1 LEKLRGFSLF
11 FRDDS
16 GMSAQRQL
24 AAMSEA
30 EELIVDRLETAVW
43 VYDFERGSITWANR
57 RALELW
63 DAGSIAELA
72 GRRLHNEMSP
82 SVRTRLAQHMDDFR
96 LCPDREIREF
106 WTLYPGGKPFRVRAT
121 LRRHELPFGR
131 LGMLVEAHKEELTQP
146 ETIRSADALL
156 YTSVIT
162 ALFDEDGAE
171 LYANPAFRQA
181 FGPGRH
187 RLGSDFVAP
196 ELAEAF
202 IGNVKT
208 AGEHRETVL
217 VHTVDGKRWHE
228 MLAKRC
234 RDAVTGEYAIL
245 ISAVDVTVA
254 REYQDQLDA
263 ARRTAEA
270 ADRAKSIFLS
280 TISHEMRT
288 PLNGVLGIS
297 NLLARTD
304 LDAQQQKMVSLV
316 MSSGA
321 DMLEFI
327 ENALDVV
334 DLDSNAVE
342 LKSEEFDVALLVS
355 SVVEMFGD
363 KARQKGLELGVDL
376 EGLPHRKWRH
386 DALQI
391 RKVLRQL
398 VSNAVK
404 FSESGEIKVRVAALA
419 GNTLRFEVI
428 DNGPGVAPEL
438 GEKIFERFY
447 QVDGSWTRRSGGS
460 GLGLAICRRIVS
472 LWGGEVQVS
481 PRSDTG
487 SIFWFTVPGAIPS
500 IGR

>member
-1 LEKLRGFSLF
+1 
-11 FRDDS
+11 
-16 GMSAQRQL
+16 MSARTL
-24 AAMSEA
+24 PAALPA
-30 EELIVDRLETAVW
+30 TEELIADRLETALW
-43 VYDFERGSITWANR
+43 VYDFLRGSIIWANR

-63 DAGSIAELA
+63 DAGSISDLA
-72 GRRLHNEMSP
+72 GRRLHDEMSP
-82 SVRTRLAQHMDDFR
+82 SVRTRLYQHMEDFR
-96 LCPDREIREF
+96 LDADREIREF

-121 LRRHELPFGR
+121 LRRYELPHGR

-156 YTSVIT
+156 HTSVMT
-162 ALFDEDGAE
+162 ALFDKSGAE

-187 RLGSDFVAP
+187 RFGSDFAAP
-196 ELAEAF
+196 EMVEAF
-202 IGNVKT
+202 IRDVET

-217 VHTVDGKRWHE
+217 VHTVDGRRWHD

-234 RDAVTGEYAIL
+234 RDAVTGDYAML

-254 REYQDQLDA
+254 REYQDELIA
-263 ARRTAEA
+263 ARKTAEA
-270 ADRAKSIFLS
+270 ADRAKSMFLS

-297 NLLARTD
+297 HLLARTE
-304 LDAQQQKMVSLV
+304 LDEKQRKMLSMV
-316 MSSGA
+316 MSSGT

-342 LKSEEFDVALLVS
+342 IKREEVDIALLVS
-355 SVVEMFGD
+355 SVVEMFQE
-363 KARQKGLELGVDL
+363 KARQKGIRLSTDL
-376 EGLPHRKWRH
+376 EALSHRRWMH
-386 DALQI
+386 DALHL

-404 FSESGEIKVRVAALA
+404 FTESGEVIVRVVTLA
-419 GNTLRFEVI
+419 DGILRFEVV
-428 DNGPGVAPEL
+428 DSGPGVPPESR
-438 GEKIFERFY
+438 ERIFERFY

-460 GLGLAICRRIVS
+460 GLGLAICRQLVA
-472 LWGGEVQVS
+472 LWGGEVRVS
-481 PRSDTG
+481 PKSGTG
-487 SIFWFTVPGAIPS
+487 SIFWFTVPGAQPCAHV
-500 IGR
+500 

>member
-1 LEKLRGFSLF
+1 
-11 FRDDS
+11 
-16 GMSAQRQL
+16 MPAT
-24 AAMSEA
+24 
-30 EELIVDRLETAVW
+30 EEPIVDRLETALW
-43 VYDFERGSITWANR
+43 VYDFERGSIIWANR

-63 DAGSIAELA
+63 DAGSNAELA
-72 GRRLHNEMSP
+72 GRALHGEMSP
-82 SVRTRLAQHMDDFR
+82 SVRTRLAQHAEDFR

-131 LGMLVEAHKEELTQP
+131 LGMLVEAHKEELTQL

-156 YTSVIT
+156 HTSVIT
-162 ALFDEDGAE
+162 ALFDESGAE

-187 RLGSDFVAP
+187 RLGSDFVEP

-202 IGNVKT
+202 VKDVRT

-217 VHTVDGKRWHE
+217 VHTVEGKRWHE

-254 REYQDQLDA
+254 REYQDQLIA
-263 ARRTAEA
+263 ARTRAEV
-270 ADRAKSIFLS
+270 ADRAKSMFLS

-288 PLNGVLGIS
+288 PLNGVLGVS
-297 NLLARTD
+297 NLLARTQ
-304 LDAQQQKMVSLV
+304 LDAQQQNLVSLV
-316 MSSGA
+316 ARSGT

-334 DLDSNAVE
+334 DLDSNSVD
-342 LKSEEFDVALLVS
+342 LKSEEFDVGLLVS
-355 SVVEMFGD
+355 SVVEMFGE
-363 KARQKGLELGVDL
+363 KARQKGLRLVTDLG
-376 EGLPHRKWRH
+376 GLQHRKWLH
-386 DALQI
+386 DAHQI

-398 VSNAVK
+398 VSNAIK
-404 FSESGEIKVRVAALA
+404 FTEAGDVTVRVVALA
-419 GNTLRFEVI
+419 GQTLRFEVI
-428 DNGPGVAPEL
+428 DCGPGVPPEL
-438 GEKIFERFY
+438 TEKIFERFY

-460 GLGLAICRRIVS
+460 GLGLAICRRLVS
-472 LWGGEVQVS
+472 LWGGEVRVA
-481 PRSDTG
+481 PRSGTG
-487 SIFWFTVPGAIPS
+487 SIFWFTVPRAVPS
-500 IGR
+500 IRV

>member
-1 LEKLRGFSLF
+1 
-11 FRDDS
+11 
-16 GMSAQRQL
+16 MSAQTRL
-24 AAMSEA
+24 AAVPST
-30 EELIVDRLETAVW
+30 EELIVDRLETALW
-43 VYDFERGSITWANR
+43 VYDFDRGSITWANR

-63 DAGSIAELA
+63 DAGSVAELA
-72 GRRLHNEMSP
+72 GRPLHGEMSP
-82 SVRTRLAQHMDDFR
+82 SVRARLAQHLEDFR
-96 LCPDREIREF
+96 ICPDREIREF

-156 YTSVIT
+156 HTSVIT
-162 ALFDEDGAE
+162 ALFDEAGTE

-196 ELAEAF
+196 EVAEAF
-202 IGNVKT
+202 VSNVQ
-208 AGEHRETVL
+208 AVGEHRETVL
-217 VHTVDGKRWHE
+217 VQTVEGKRWHE

-254 REYQDQLDA
+254 REYQDQLIA
-263 ARRTAEA
+263 ARRAAEA
-270 ADRAKSIFLS
+270 ADRAKSMFLS

-297 NLLARTD
+297 NILARTE
-304 LDAQQQKMVSLV
+304 LDEKQQNMVSLV
-316 MSSGA
+316 TQSGT

-334 DLDSNAVE
+334 DLDANIVE
-342 LKSEEFDVALLVS
+342 LKSEAFDVGLLVS
-355 SVVEMFGD
+355 SVVEMFAE
-363 KARQKGLELGVDL
+363 KARQKGLRLSVDVD
-376 EGLPHRKWRH
+376 GLPHRKWLH
-386 DALQI
+386 DPLQI

-398 VSNAVK
+398 VSNAIK
-404 FSESGEIKVRVAALA
+404 FTDAGEIKVRATALA
-419 GNTLRFEVI
+419 DETLRFEVL
-428 DNGPGVAPEL
+428 DSGPGVAPEL

-472 LWGGEVQVS
+472 LWGGEVHVS
-481 PRSDTG
+481 PRPKTG
-487 SIFWFTVPGAIPS
+487 SIFWFTVPGAVPAT
-500 IGR
+500 GD

>member
-1 LEKLRGFSLF
+1 
-11 FRDDS
+11 
-16 GMSAQRQL
+16 MSAQSQV
-24 AAMSEA
+24 AAMPGT
-30 EELIVDRLETAVW
+30 EELVVDRLETALW
-43 VYDFERGSITWANR
+43 IYDFDRGSITWANR

-82 SVRTRLAQHMDDFR
+82 SVRTRLAQHMEDFR
-96 LCPDREIREF
+96 IYPEREIREF
-106 WTLYPGGKPFRVRAT
+106 WTLYPGGRPFRVRAT

-131 LGMLVEAHKEELTQP
+131 LGMLVEATKEELTQP

-162 ALFDEDGAE
+162 ALFDENGAE

-196 ELAEAF
+196 ELAESF
-202 IGNVKT
+202 IKNVQS

-217 VHTVDGKRWHE
+217 VHTVVGNRWHE

-245 ISAVDVTVA
+245 VSAVDVTVA
-254 REYQDQLDA
+254 REYQDQLIA
-263 ARRTAEA
+263 ARKTAEA
-270 ADRAKSIFLS
+270 ADRAKSMFLS

-297 NLLARTD
+297 NLLARTE
-304 LDAQQQKMVSLV
+304 LDAQQQKMLSLV
-316 MSSGA
+316 TRSGA

-342 LKSEEFDVALLVS
+342 LTSEEFDIGLLVR
-355 SVVEMFGD
+355 SVAEMFGE
-363 KARQKGLELGVDL
+363 KARQKGLRLGTDL
-376 EGLPHRKWRH
+376 DALPHRRWRH

-404 FSESGEIKVRVAALA
+404 FTEAGEVCVRVTALA
-419 GNTLRFEVI
+419 DETLRFEVS
-428 DNGPGVAPEL
+428 DSGPGVAPEL
-438 GEKIFERFY
+438 REKIFERFY

-472 LWGGEVQVS
+472 LWGGDVRVS
-481 PRSDTG
+481 ARADGG
-487 SIFWFTVPGAIPS
+487 SIFWFTVPGAVPLTEA
-500 IGR
+500 

>member
-1 LEKLRGFSLF
+1 
-11 FRDDS
+11 
-16 GMSAQRQL
+16 MSVQLQL
-24 AAMSEA
+24 AAMPET
-30 EELIVDRLETAVW
+30 EELIVGRLETALW
-43 VYDFERGSITWANR
+43 VYDFDRGSITWANR

-63 DAGSIAELA
+63 DAASIAELA

-82 SVRTRLAQHMDDFR
+82 SVRTRLAQHLEDFR
-96 LCPDREIREF
+96 ICPDREIREF
-106 WTLYPGGKPFRVRAT
+106 WTLYPGGRPFRVRAT
-121 LRRHELPFGR
+121 LRRHDLPFGR

-156 YTSVIT
+156 HTSVIT
-162 ALFDEDGAE
+162 ALFDESGAE

-187 RLGSDFVAP
+187 RLGSDFVEP

-202 IGNVKT
+202 IRDVET

-217 VHTVDGKRWHE
+217 VHTVEGKRWHE

-245 ISAVDVTVA
+245 VSAVDVTVA
-254 REYQDQLDA
+254 REYQDQLIA
-263 ARRTAEA
+263 ARKAAEA
-270 ADRAKSIFLS
+270 ADRAKSMFLS

-297 NLLARTD
+297 NLLARTQ
-304 LDAQQQKMVSLV
+304 LDAQQQNMVSLV
-316 MSSGA
+316 TRSGT

-334 DLDSNAVE
+334 DLDSNAVT
-342 LKSEEFDVALLVS
+342 LKSEEFDVGLLVS
-355 SVVEMFGD
+355 SVVEMFGE
-363 KARQKGLELGVDL
+363 KARQKGVDL
-376 EGLPHRKWRH
+376 GIDLEALPQRRWSH
-386 DALQI
+386 DPLQI

-404 FSESGEIKVRVAALA
+404 FTEAGEVKVRVTALA
-419 GNTLRFEVI
+419 GEALRFEVV
-428 DNGPGVAPEL
+428 DSGPGVAPEL
-438 GEKIFERFY
+438 REKIFDRFY

-460 GLGLAICRRIVS
+460 GLGLAICRRLVS
-472 LWGGEVQVS
+472 LWGGEVRVS
-481 PRSDTG
+481 ARPGAG
-487 SIFWFTVPGAIPS
+487 SIFWFTVPGAVPS
-500 IGR
+500 AEG

>member
-1 LEKLRGFSLF
+1 
-11 FRDDS
+11 
-16 GMSAQRQL
+16 MSALTQL
-24 AAMSEA
+24 AAMPA
-30 EELIVDRLETAVW
+30 TEEPIVDRLETALW

-63 DAGSIAELA
+63 DANSIAELA
-72 GRRLHNEMSP
+72 GRQLHGEMSP
-82 SVRTRLAQHMDDFR
+82 SVRTRLAQHMEDFR
-96 LCPDREIREF
+96 LYPDREIREF

-156 YTSVIT
+156 HTSVIT

-187 RLGSDFVAP
+187 RLGSDFVEP

-202 IGNVKT
+202 ASAVRA

-217 VHTVDGKRWHE
+217 VHTVEGRRWHE

-234 RDAVTGEYAIL
+234 RDAVTGEYAVL
-245 ISAVDVTVA
+245 VSAVDVTVA
-254 REYQDQLDA
+254 REYQDQLIA
-263 ARRTAEA
+263 ARKTAEA
-270 ADRAKSIFLS
+270 ADRAKSMFLS

-297 NLLARTD
+297 NLLARTE
-304 LDAQQQKMVSLV
+304 LDVQQRNMVSLV
-316 MSSGA
+316 TRSGTE
-321 DMLEFI
+321 MLDFI

-334 DLDSNAVE
+334 DLDSSAVE
-342 LKSEEFDVALLVS
+342 LEREEFDVGLLVS
-355 SVVEMFGD
+355 SVVEMFVE
-363 KARQKGLELGVDL
+363 KARQKGLRLDIDLG
-376 EGLPHRKWRH
+376 GLRCRKWRH

-404 FSESGEIKVRVAALA
+404 FTDDGEVRVRVTALPGEA
-419 GNTLRFEVI
+419 LRFEVI
-428 DNGPGVAPEL
+428 DSGPGIPPEL
-438 GEKIFERFY
+438 REKIFERFY
-447 QVDGSWTRRSGGS
+447 QIDGSWTRRSGGS
-460 GLGLAICRRIVS
+460 GLGLAICRHLVS
-472 LWGGEVQVS
+472 LWGGEVRFS
-481 PRSDTG
+481 PRGETG
-487 SIFWFTVPGAIPS
+487 SIFWFTVPDAVPS
-500 IGR
+500 AND

>member
-1 LEKLRGFSLF
+1 
-11 FRDDS
+11 
-16 GMSAQRQL
+16 MSARLQL
-24 AAMSEA
+24 AAMPA
-30 EELIVDRLETAVW
+30 VEELIVDRLETALW

-63 DAGSIAELA
+63 DANSIAALA
-72 GRRLHNEMSP
+72 ARQLHGEMSP
-82 SVRTRLAQHMDDFR
+82 SVRTRLAQHMEDFR
-96 LCPDREIREF
+96 IFPDREIREF

-156 YTSVIT
+156 HTSVIT
-162 ALFDEDGAE
+162 ALFDEEGAE

-187 RLGSDFVAP
+187 RLGSDFAEP

-202 IGNVKT
+202 VRNVRT

-217 VHTVDGKRWHE
+217 VHTADGKRWHE

-234 RDAVTGEYAIL
+234 RDAVSGEYAIL
-245 ISAVDVTVA
+245 VSAVDVTVA
-254 REYQDQLDA
+254 REYQDQLIA
-263 ARRTAEA
+263 AREAAEA
-270 ADRAKSIFLS
+270 ADRAKSTFLS

-297 NLLARTD
+297 NLLARTE
-304 LDAQQQKMVSLV
+304 LDARQQNMVSLV
-316 MSSGA
+316 ARSGT

-334 DLDSNAVE
+334 DLDSNTVE
-342 LKSEEFDVALLVS
+342 LKREEFDIGLLVS
-355 SVVEMFGD
+355 SVVEMFGE
-363 KARQKGLELGVDL
+363 KARQKGLSLGVDL
-376 EGLPHRKWRH
+376 EGLPRRKWEH

-404 FSESGEIKVRVAALA
+404 FTDSGEVKVRVSALP
-419 GNTLRFEVI
+419 GETLRFEVI
-428 DNGPGVAPEL
+428 DTGPGVAPEL
-438 GEKIFERFY
+438 REKIFERFY
-447 QVDGSWTRRSGGS
+447 QVDGSWTRRNGGA
-460 GLGLAICRRIVS
+460 GLGLAICRRLVS
-472 LWGGEVQVS
+472 LWGGEVRVS
-481 PRSDTG
+481 ARPETG
-487 SIFWFTVPGAIPS
+487 SIFWFTVPGAVPS
-500 IGR
+500 SEP